1 MAECEAPSFSLGF
14 DLDLHNTPPHSPNHE
29 FTNLIVPDSE
39 SDHETRP
46 DPYRRVLKRLRR
58 GPPPS
63 SAQHQTEPPSF
74 IDATADDDDIEEF
87 SSQDEPVQV
96 SAHSSVRNRSVC
108 SSSKVSLKGVGVLI
122 PHSSTNS
129 REEKRKQ
136 DLEIPASVGLE
147 TSQSGTV
154 FRKIAAASPLRKFQL
169 IDSDDDDVIVGEDV
183 NGGNK
188 PGPSTSMGPMCNRN
202 APVASFEQDSRTH
215 FDDLNQN
222 QEDLWKNLSPVK
234 KFSIPR
240 DIQVSAGLETGQS
253 GSVFPNPKLEAS
265 PLRRFESIDSGDDDD
280 DDVIVIGENKP
291 GPSPSTGNQ
300 NTRSSSLKQDRKVQ
314 SIDAN
319 QNQKHLSPVKNFSI
333 PTPAFNDVCEEYF
346 RSANNTQV
354 PESNHKETHRGV
366 NSGCQKDEQVWEAAG
381 PLPPAHHYYFHD
393 DPRVQQLVRSRLC
406 NVSLLGVNRVD
417 QQQNIDYM
425 GQFDN
430 GGSTSRRSKS
440 KKLNGSEGWV
450 DPKIISSSSRKKTTK
465 RNNTKSS
472 ASKSKN
478 NETNSS
484 DVSANWVQP
493 KDAGQRR
500 VQASGQSV
508 GHWYTGS
515 DGRKVYVDKSGKEST
530 GRSAYRLYRKESGAT
545 LKKSKK
551 KTSAK
556 KEGKE
561 LNI

>member
-14 DLDLHNTPPHSPNHE
+14 DLDFHSTPPNSPNHD

-58 GPPPS
+58 GLPFPS
-63 SAQHQTEPPSF
+63 VPHQTEPPSF
-74 IDATADDDDIEEF
+74 IGVADDNDDIEEF

-154 FRKIAAASPLRKFQL
+154 FRKIAASPLRKFQL
-169 IDSDDDDVIVGEDV
+169 IDSDDDDDVIVGENV

-202 APVASFEQDSRTH
+202 APVASFEQDSKTQ

-240 DIQVSAGLETGQS
+240 DIQVSTGLETGRS

-265 PLRRFESIDSGDDDD
+265 PLRRFEFIDSDD

-291 GPSPSTGNQ
+291 GPSSSTGNQ
-300 NTRSSSLKQDRKVQ
+300 NTRSSSLKQDRKVHFV
-314 SIDAN
+314 DAN

-354 PESNHKETHRGV
+354 TKSNHNETHRGV

-393 DPRVQQLVRSRLC
+393 DPRVQRLVRSRLC
-406 NVSLLGVNRVD
+406 NFSLLGVNRVD

-430 GGSTSRRSKS
+430 GGS
-440 KKLNGSEGWV
+440 
-450 DPKIISSSSRKKTTK
+450 
-465 RNNTKSS
+465 
-472 ASKSKN
+472 
-478 NETNSS
+478 
-484 DVSANWVQP
+484 DVSANWVEP